1 MDISRRLETIAGMV
15 SRDFTVCDVGTDHGY
30 LAIYLI
36 EQGISPRVIA
46 MDVAKGPLSKAQA
59 NVGAYGYE
67 DVIETRLSDG
77 VQMLSE
83 GEAQTVIMAGMG
95 GILINRLLENGRK
108 VLNSVHEL
116 ILSPHTDVCLVR
128 KYLLKNGY
136 TITDEQMMIE
146 ESKYYVMIKAEHG
159 VEPAYSECEY
169 NYGKILLQ
177 RKNQVLNQYL
187 HKELEKLLLI
197 KENISDVATA
207 NAAKRKSELEEE
219 IRLVKEGLGYYEM

>member
-1 MDISRRLETIAGMV
+1 MEISRRLETIAGMV
-15 SRDFTVCDVGTDHGY
+15 TRDFTVCDVGTDHGY
-30 LAIYLI
+30 LAIYLV
-36 EQGISPRVIA
+36 EQGISPKVIA

-77 VQMLSE
+77 VEKLLQ

-108 VLNSVHEL
+108 TLESVHEL

-128 KYLLKNGY
+128 KYLLQNGY
-136 TITDEQMMIE
+136 IIADEQMMTE
-146 ESKYYVMIKAEHG
+146 EGKYYVMIKAEHG
-159 VEPAYSECEY
+159 AEPEYSQCEY
-169 NYGKILLQ
+169 NFGKHLLLKQ
-177 RKNQVLNQYL
+177 NLVLKEFL
-187 HKELEKLLLI
+187 LKELDKLQLI
-197 KENISDVATA
+197 KNSLDDVATE
-207 NAAKRKSELEEE
+207 NARKRKSELEEE